1 MASKLEIINLGLSHI
16 AQPPITQAQLDAET
30 GNVQVEAALRVWE
43 FALSETL
50 RGYNWGFAKV
60 QEALVET
67 TDYDPA
73 VYTYAYVYPAN
84 CVAIRKINV
93 QTEIDK
99 AISEKYEVMYDSANE
114 KKRIVTDIE
123 DAYIEYTYNLDNP
136 ALFDSVFVIAFALRL
151 AAELAV
157 PLTGDD
163 KKADFLTSLANNA
176 IGEAKRL
183 DSTNKHE
190 SHDGNTKSNFVEAR
204 G

>member
-84 CVAIRKINV
+84 CVAIRKIKICNKLGKFPLCYGIKRNSFDRRS
-93 QTEIDK
+93 QC
-99 AISEKYEVMYDSANE
+99 SEYSRRK
-114 KKRIVTDIE
+114 
-123 DAYIEYTYNLDNP
+123 
-136 ALFDSVFVIAFALRL
+136 
-151 AAELAV
+151 
-157 PLTGDD
+157 
-163 KKADFLTSLANNA
+163 
-176 IGEAKRL
+176 
-183 DSTNKHE
+183 
-190 SHDGNTKSNFVEAR
+190 
-204 G
+204 